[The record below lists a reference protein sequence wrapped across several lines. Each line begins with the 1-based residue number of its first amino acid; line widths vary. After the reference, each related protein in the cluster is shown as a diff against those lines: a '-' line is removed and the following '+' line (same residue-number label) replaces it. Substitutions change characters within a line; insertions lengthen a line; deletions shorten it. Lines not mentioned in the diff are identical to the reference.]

1 MGVFIVELQAETIS
15 SRAVIR
21 KGTIIC
27 LDSIT
32 ERGFQYKFYDQ
43 KGNRLTQKDGLKVWI
58 KDRQVDL
65 TPEGSVVIEFP
76 ETSDQFHLIAAVGTY
91 AEDFMKGV
99 TP

>member
-1 MGVFIVELQAETIS
+1 
-15 SRAVIR
+15 
-21 KGTIIC
+21 
-27 LDSIT
+27 
-32 ERGFQYKFYDQ
+32 
-43 KGNRLTQKDGLKVWI
+43 LKVWI